1 MLQVIYLMR
10 LMLLSK
16 DAEAGTNINS
26 LFGNI
31 TPKFYQILGLIKPMR
46 HKLIFYSWQQV
57 NISGATIEQCK
68 LL

>member
-16 DAEAGTNINS
+16 ELPAGTNINS

-31 TPKFYQILGLIKPMR
+31 NNTPNSTQILGLIKPMR
-46 HKLIFYSWQQV
+46 HKLIFHSSATSF
-57 NISGATIEQCK
+57 NIRCNNN
-68 LL
+68 

>member
-26 LFGNI
+26 LLV
-31 TPKFYQILGLIKPMR
+31 T
-46 HKLIFYSWQQV
+46 
-57 NISGATIEQCK
+57 
-68 LL
+68 

>member
-31 TPKFYQILGLIKPMR
+31 NNNPNSTKYLVWLKPYATSWYFTARNKFQY
-46 HKLIFYSWQQV
+46 
-57 NISGATIEQCK
+57 
-68 LL
+68 